1 MFTIFAQLNERELM
15 KSVSFDEMVIYL
27 NQPKSVFWIDVEDPA
42 DEEME
47 ELQEVFGFHPLCI
60 EDCLYNPNSPK
71 IDEFDSY
78 IFIILNEPIFDDQK
92 QEVIQNEL
100 DFFLGKNYL
109 VSVHK
114 GPNQTIE
121 KIKKRMQTDLVVHQ
135 SMKFQR
141 GQAARAMLKEN
152 LIFRNSDF
160 IFHAVFDTMIDQC
173 FPIVDR
179 WDDMLDVIEESML
192 SVNDPKM
199 LLNQLMSIKRQLTQL
214 RRLMG
219 PHRDIISRL
228 IHTNN
233 QAVSKMSLMFFRDIY
248 DHTIRLNEF
257 IDSHRDSVTNI
268 LETYYSYQSH
278 LMNENSQRINL
289 IMQRLTIITTI
300 FMPLSFIAGVYGMN
314 FTVLPEKDWEYGYP
328 AVLLLMAGVASFMYF
343 FFKKRKWFQ

>member
-1 MFTIFAQLNERELM
+1 MYTIFAQLNEREFM
-15 KSVSFDEMVIYL
+15 ESVSFDEMVIYL
-27 NQPKSVFWIDVEDPA
+27 NQAKSVFWIDVQDPT

-47 ELQEVFGFHPLCI
+47 ALQEAFNFHPLCI

-71 IDEFDSY
+71 IDEFESY
-78 IFIILNEPIFDDQK
+78 LFIILNEPIFDEAS
-92 QEVIQNEL
+92 QELVREEL
-100 DFFLGKNYL
+100 DFFLGKNFL

-114 GPNQTIE
+114 GHNQTIE
-121 KIKKRMQTDLVVHQ
+121 KIMKRFQSDLVLHQ
-135 SMKFQR
+135 SLKYQK
-141 GQAARAMLKEN
+141 GQSAKAMLKEN

-160 IFHAVFDTMIDQC
+160 IFHAILDKMIDQC
-173 FPIVDR
+173 FPVVDR
-179 WDDMLDVIEESML
+179 WDDLLDVIEESMF
-192 SVNDPKM
+192 SAKDPKS
-199 LLNQLMSIKRQLTQL
+199 LLTQLMSIKRQLTQL

-219 PHRDIISRL
+219 SHRDILSSL

-233 QAVSKMSLMFFRDIY
+233 QTVSKMSRMFFRDIY
-248 DHTIRLNEF
+248 DHTMRLNEF

-268 LETYYSYQSH
+268 LETYYSFQSH

-328 AVLLLMAGVASFMYF
+328 SVLLLMVGVALFMYF